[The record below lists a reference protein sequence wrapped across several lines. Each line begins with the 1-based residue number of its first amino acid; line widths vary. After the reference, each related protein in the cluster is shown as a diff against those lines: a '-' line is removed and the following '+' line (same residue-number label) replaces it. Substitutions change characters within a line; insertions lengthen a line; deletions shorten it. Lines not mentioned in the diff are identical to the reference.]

1 MIQTYAATG
10 LLCAAIAFGAAWQV
24 QSWRYG
30 QQLAEIRSQAA
41 QELATAESTARA
53 REQILVSAKHQAE
66 EAHAVTKKQS
76 QRAIAGARS
85 ELDRL
90 RDILATRHANTD
102 PTTSPRTDGAACIER
117 QLLGEGAGH
126 LADLA
131 AEADRLSATLTGL
144 QGYVNAV
151 CK

>member
-10 LLCAAIAFGAAWQV
+10 LLCAAIGFAGAWQV

-30 QQLAEIRSQAA
+30 QQLADIRSQAA
-41 QELATAESTARA
+41 QALAEAESTARA
-53 REQILVSAKHQAE
+53 KEQILVTAKHKAE
-66 EAHAVTKKQS
+66 EAHAVTKKQY

-85 ELDRL
+85 EFDRL
-90 RDILATRHANTD
+90 RDVLAARSHTD
-102 PTTSPRTDGAACIER
+102 PATSTRTDGASCTER
-117 QLLGEGAGH
+117 ELLGEGAGH